1 MIETFKN
8 NKKDLS
14 RGNGTKI
21 NNNSIE
27 YIRGHQHKLLKNVRY
42 DIRKY
47 YFTER
52 IVNMWNSLPDA
63 VVN

>member
-1 MIETFKN
+1 MQLIGIFLNDT
-8 NKKDLS
+8 KKS
-14 RGNGTKI
+14 
-21 NNNSIE
+21 
-27 YIRGHQHKLLKNVRY
+27 VRY

-63 VVN
+63 VVNS